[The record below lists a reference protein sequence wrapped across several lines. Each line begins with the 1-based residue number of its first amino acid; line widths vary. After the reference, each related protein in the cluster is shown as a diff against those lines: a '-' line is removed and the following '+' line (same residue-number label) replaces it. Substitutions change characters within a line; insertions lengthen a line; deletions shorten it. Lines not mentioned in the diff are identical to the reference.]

1 MGTGSKLFF
10 LNHKIANART
20 RFGTDKNEKK
30 KKKEGNDL
38 KHCDIDVIEV
48 NVRKEL
54 ARGITD
60 SQSWS

>member
-1 MGTGSKLFF
+1 MPELDLGLIKM
-10 LNHKIANART
+10 
-20 RFGTDKNEKK
+20 KK